1 MGYVAL
7 TETSCVTV
15 RYRTRSFIEAGKP
28 LLSIIELYSDMSRY
42 SADGRVFGVCREVSR
57 SPLGI
62 DSQSL
67 GGREMAKALEMGTM
81 KGAED

>member
-1 MGYVAL
+1 MGYVVR

-15 RYRTRSFIEAGKP
+15 RYRIRSFIEAGKP
-28 LLSIIELYSDMSRY
+28 SLSVIEVCSNMSRY
-42 SADGRVFGVCREVSR
+42 SADGRVYGVCREVSR
-57 SPLGI
+57 SPQGI

-67 GGREMAKALEMGTM
+67 GREMAKALEMGTM